1 MKFMIKNG
9 LPVATVDFFYHGSHV
24 HLKNVLI
31 DTGCAISIF
40 DVDAVGAVDL
50 RIDPIN
56 GVIKRMYGIGGQSE
70 LCYEQKLDDVKIG
83 KFYFS
88 SFVLQ
93 LGMTRKPYGFDGILG
108 SDFFQETKS
117 TIDFKRSTVRADQYF
132 NDKDRQKGKGM
143 NLEK

>member
-1 MKFMIKNG
+1 MKFIIKNG
-9 LPVATVDFFYHGSHV
+9 LPVVAVDFFYHGSHA
-24 HLKNVLI
+24 HMKNVLI

-40 DVDAVGAVDL
+40 DVDAAGAADL

-70 LCYEQKLDDVKIG
+70 LCYEQKLNEVNIG
-83 KFYFS
+83 EFYFS

-108 SDFFQETKS
+108 SDFFQKTKS
-117 TIDFKRSTVRADQYF
+117 VIDFKNNTLMAD
-132 NDKDRQKGKGM
+132 
-143 NLEK
+143 